1 MSNPLV
7 GLVPLPTTGSPWKL
21 RDGEVVSV
29 GPLAVRLDGDT
40 DPVEPTKLP
49 FVAGLA
55 NGQRVGCLLGDRQL
69 YILGRYGG

>member
-1 MSNPLV
+1 MSNPLT
-7 GLVPLPTTGSPWKL
+7 GLVPDLTTGATWKL
-21 RDGEVVSV
+21 RDGEVSSV
-29 GPLAVRLDGDT
+29 GPLTVKLDGDI

-55 NGQRVGCLLGDRQL
+55 NGQRVGCLLTGQQL

>member
-1 MSNPLV
+1 MSNPLA
-7 GLVPLPTTGSPWKL
+7 GLIPVPSSGSTWKL

-29 GPLAVRLDGDT
+29 GPLTVRLDGDT

-55 NGQRVGCLLGDRQL
+55 NGQRVCCLLVDRQL